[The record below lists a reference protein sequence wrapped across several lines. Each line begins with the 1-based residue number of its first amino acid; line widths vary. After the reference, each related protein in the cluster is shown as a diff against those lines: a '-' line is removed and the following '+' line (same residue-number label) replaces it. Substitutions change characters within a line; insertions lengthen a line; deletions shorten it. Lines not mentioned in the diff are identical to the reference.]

1 VLDCAAGSHC
11 CFGLGICKV
20 LARESELRPSD
31 WYTDTAGGGRP
42 FGSGLFDM
50 STTQKTL
57 GDDDRVFRRGQGLII
72 HSQHLK
78 DVAWFCAFGAAF
90 YIAYRYAMSF
100 SQATASPFWFPD
112 SVLLCALL
120 MSRPR
125 RWWIFILAPLPIRLF
140 SEVAAGIPLWFLLAT
155 FALDSAKGLVAAWAL
170 RRFVGN
176 PVRFESVRE
185 VAVFF
190 LFAVLLVP
198 AASAF
203 GGAAVLGIRGAD
215 YWLAWERWFLGDA
228 LTQLVV
234 TPAILYWI
242 FGTSWNARMPDAKR
256 RIEGG
261 LLAVG
266 LVVTAYLASNTTIRS
281 LDFSESLFYAP
292 VPFLFWAAIR
302 FGMAGASGA
311 VTVVAFFAVEAALA
325 GKGPI
330 AGRSPGDTAL
340 ALQNFLLL
348 RSAPLYLVA
357 ALTEQ
362 SRGVERRLRESEDRF
377 RNIANA
383 APMLLWISNREKLC
397 EFFNQGWL
405 EFTGRSL
412 EREIGTG
419 WQESVHPE
427 DVRRCVEAY
436 HAAFD
441 ARQRL
446 EIEYRLRRHDGS
458 YRWIL
463 QRGVPR
469 YGPNGDFVGYIG
481 SAIDITDRKLTE
493 ENDRKL
499 AHMQRLVV
507 MGELSAAMAHEVR
520 QPLTAILSNAN
531 AARMLLNSQH
541 PPLAELREIVSDIR
555 RDDLLADEV
564 IGRIRDFLRKR
575 EPRMQPCDLNAA
587 ISDVLRLVAGDARI
601 RHVEIRTELAG
612 ELPPVL
618 GDRTQLQ
625 QVLLNLIVNGM
636 DAMEGTPEPSRHLTV
651 QTRPSDDG
659 GIEVAVTDHGCGI
672 ASDDLERL
680 FEPFFTTRKEG
691 MGLGLSI
698 AHSIIAAYRGR
709 LWAENNVDGG
719 ATFRFRVP
727 GV

>member
-1 VLDCAAGSHC
+1 
-11 CFGLGICKV
+11 
-20 LARESELRPSD
+20 
-31 WYTDTAGGGRP
+31 
-42 FGSGLFDM
+42 M

-57 GDDDRVFRRGQGLII
+57 GDDDRVLQRGKGLIV

-78 DVAWFCAFGAAF
+78 DVAWFCAYVAAF
-90 YIAYRYAMSF
+90 YFAYRYAMSF

-112 SVLLCALL
+112 SILLCALL

-125 RWWIFILAPLPIRLF
+125 LWWIFILAPLPIRLF
-140 SEVAAGIPLWFLLAT
+140 SEVAAGIPVWFLLAT
-155 FALDSAKGLVAAWAL
+155 FALDSAKGLVAALAL

-176 PVRFESVRE
+176 PVRFETVRE

-242 FGTSWNARMPDAKR
+242 FGASWNARIPNAR
-256 RIEGG
+256 RGIEGG

-266 LVVTAYLASNTTIRS
+266 LVVTAYLAANTTISS

-311 VTVVAFFAVEAALA
+311 VTVVAFLAVQAALE
-325 GKGPI
+325 GKGPF
-330 AGRSPGDTAL
+330 AGRSPADTAL

-362 SRGVERRLRESEDRF
+362 RRGVERRLRESEDRF

-412 EREIGTG
+412 EQEIGTG

-427 DVRRCVEAY
+427 DVRHCVEAY

-469 YGPNGDFVGYIG
+469 HGPNGDFVGYIG

-493 ENDRKL
+493 ENNRKL

-507 MGELSAAMAHEVR
+507 MGELSAAIAHEVR

-541 PPLAELREIVSDIR
+541 PPLTEIREIVSDIR
-555 RDDLLADEV
+555 KDDLLADEV

-575 EPRMQPCDLNAA
+575 EPQMQPCDLNAA
-587 ISDVLRLVAGDARI
+587 VSDVLRLVAGDARL
-601 RHVEIRTELAG
+601 RHVQIRSELAN

-636 DAMEGTPEPSRHLTV
+636 DAMESTPERSRHLTV
-651 QTRPSDDG
+651 QTRLNDGG
-659 GIEVAVTDHGCGI
+659 GIEVAVTDRGCGI
-672 ASDDLERL
+672 APDDLEHL

-698 AHSIIAAYRGR
+698 AQSIITAYGGR
-709 LWAENNVDGG
+709 IWAENNADGG
-719 ATFRFRVP
+719 TTFRFSVP
-727 GV
+727 GVRTETRS